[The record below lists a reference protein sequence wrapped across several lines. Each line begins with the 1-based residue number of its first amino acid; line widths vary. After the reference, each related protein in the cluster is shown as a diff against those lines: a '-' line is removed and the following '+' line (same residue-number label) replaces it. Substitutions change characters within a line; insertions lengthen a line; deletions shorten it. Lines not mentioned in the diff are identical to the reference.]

1 MPENPV
7 AMTYRR
13 SLPHGEGCQ
22 REKARENQQPPSRG
36 QEWEPFRRFRNRLRV
51 LVHDITRREKLI
63 ALQKSN
69 LFLSHI
75 GLLPFKVVDG
85 GGKSKQVLLLEESKL
100 WSALSRS

>member
-1 MPENPV
+1 
-7 AMTYRR
+7 
-13 SLPHGEGCQ
+13 
-22 REKARENQQPPSRG
+22 
-36 QEWEPFRRFRNRLRV
+36 V

-85 GGKSKQVLLLEESKL
+85 GGKSKQVLLLEDSKL
-100 WSALSRS
+100 SPCYHGANEMPLA